1 MKACTTGLPM
11 RDDFLSVVLAAGR
24 ASRFGGGKLDATCAG
39 KPVGAHVLSATGDAG
54 IAPGI
59 IIVPKEIPT
68 FAAAASE
75 WEKVV
80 NERAESGLGSSLA
93 LAAQIASARG
103 FPALL
108 VILADMP
115 LLSPDFLKTLI
126 ASVPPAATRYP
137 PGRPGVPAL
146 LPASLFPRLGKLE
159 GDRGATALLAGRN
172 DLTLVEPP
180 PDLFIDVDTQ
190 EDLARAA
197 RLLRSRADGR

>member
-1 MKACTTGLPM
+1 M
-11 RDDFLSVVLAAGR
+11 RDNFLAVVLAAGR

-39 KPVGAHVLSATGDAG
+39 KPVGAHVLSAIGDAG

-59 IIVPKEIPT
+59 IIIPEETPT

-80 NERAESGLGSSLA
+80 NERAQSGLGSSLA

-108 VILADMP
+108 VVLADMP
-115 LLSPDFLKTLI
+115 LLSPGFLMKLI
-126 ASVPPAATRYP
+126 VSVPPAATRYP
-137 PGRPGVPAL
+137 PDRPGVPAL
-146 LPASLFPRLGKLE
+146 LPASLYPDLLE
-159 GDRGATALLAGRN
+159 LAGDHGATALLAGRN

-180 PDLFIDVDTQ
+180 PDMLIDVDTQ
-190 EDLARAA
+190 DDLARAA
-197 RLLRSRADGR
+197 RLLRSREGGR